1 LGLHFI
7 SHQINR
13 NFEVV
18 PGFEG
23 NLENESL
30 RTLLLITIALLVG
43 IGSASVMAAGHIP
56 CQDGAIEGL
65 KMGFKMGQMYT
76 LAQQGH
82 NISGFNAEV
91 DKYNAWVQQNFGNDP
106 NLMLSKMPMP
116 DYSNV
121 PSISNKPI
129 HAMDASFNQSA
140 PSDLRSWLS
149 NVLALTVRCLPVQF
163 FLPKFPSWLSS

>member
-1 LGLHFI
+1 MQEFRRLELRLLDIHLGRKELLK
-7 SHQINR
+7 
-13 NFEVV
+13 V
-18 PGFEG
+18 
-23 NLENESL
+23 L
-30 RTLLLITIALLVG
+30 R
-43 IGSASVMAAGHIP
+43 SASN
-56 CQDGAIEGL
+56 
-65 KMGFKMGQMYT
+65 
-76 LAQQGH
+76 LAKLYALANQGI
-82 NISGFNAEV
+82 NISSFNTEV
-91 DKYNAWVQQNFGNDP
+91 DKHNAWVQQNFGNDP